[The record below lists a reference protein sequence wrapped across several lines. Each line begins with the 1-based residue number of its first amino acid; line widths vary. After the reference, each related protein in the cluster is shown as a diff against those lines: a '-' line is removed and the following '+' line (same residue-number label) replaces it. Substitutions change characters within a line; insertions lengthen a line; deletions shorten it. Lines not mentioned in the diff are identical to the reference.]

1 MSIAKSIHWPLDVD
15 GYLLQREL
23 EEGCCTVSLNRRK
36 CGIDSIVLARW
47 CWKVYSSLIAW
58 REILVLHIL
67 PLKRCLRSSH
77 KSQVQHCEILK
88 LLAELYLVELLHVKF
103 VLNEKQV
110 LKIKN
115 ENVSSFTSMLV
126 EIVSGFSTRWFKR
139 YITLLL
145 KERRHF
151 TGIWAYQVHV
161 LCPHLNNKLDT
172 EPPLSFEW
180 TFKIYLF
187 IYLFCWITAL

>member
-1 MSIAKSIHWPLDVD
+1 MEYTALFWRVGCNVPEVGAS
-15 GYLLQREL
+15 QRCL
-23 EEGCCTVSLNRRK
+23 
-36 CGIDSIVLARW
+36 
-47 CWKVYSSLIAW
+47 KVYSSFIAW

-67 PLKRCLRSSH
+67 PLKRCLLSSH

-161 LCPHLNNKLDT
+161 LGPLKNNKLDT